1 MVTTVLIILL
11 VALSVQA
18 IPSYI
23 LEKRAKKRVLELEAE
38 NHKLA
43 NHILAG
49 QNERLLLPEDIPP
62 RGEKP
67 AKAPAKEAQ
76 KPEDDGLDQ
85 LLDLIESTDLTGV
98 ESGMSERRKVVIFKF
113 GDLAVRDTPTR
124 THWNPDIMYHGVWVG
139 VLYEPKASKF
149 RRILSRKLTEAAA
162 RGIGQQRED
171 SVDPETST
179 NRDSG

>member
-1 MVTTVLIILL
+1 MLTTILIILL
-11 VALSVQA
+11 VAAVAQA
-18 IPSYI
+18 IPSHI
-23 LEKRAKKRVLELEAE
+23 LERRAKRRVLELEAE
-38 NHKLA
+38 NSKLA

-62 RGEKP
+62 RDGKP
-67 AKAPAKEAQ
+67 VKAPAKGAQ

-85 LLDLIESTDLTGV
+85 LLDLIESADLTGV

-124 THWNPDIMYHGVWVG
+124 TQWNPDIMYHGVWVG
-139 VLYEPKASKF
+139 VLYEPKASRF

-162 RGIGQQRED
+162 RGIGTPAGGNESDASDTGQE
-171 SVDPETST
+171 SE
-179 NRDSG
+179 